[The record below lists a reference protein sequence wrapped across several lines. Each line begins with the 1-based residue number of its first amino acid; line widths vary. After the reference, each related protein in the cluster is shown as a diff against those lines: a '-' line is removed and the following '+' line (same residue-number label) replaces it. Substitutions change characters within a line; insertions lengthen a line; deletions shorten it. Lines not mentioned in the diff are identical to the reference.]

1 MGVLPWLAVMCCGIW
16 SAAYSAFAS
25 WWLAAP
31 PVAALLVLL
40 LRHRPVWCG
49 VAAIPFFFL
58 TGFVL
63 CGLALH
69 PPKADQHILQWA
81 DGEQVIVAAEV
92 VHAARRSGGKA
103 YLDLLCLSL
112 LQEGR
117 QSPVHGRLRLFL
129 DSAATLPLPGDRL
142 HFRARLRQPYPFGT
156 PGEFHYPR
164 HLAARGIYVSAHLK
178 SLEEAAVFAVDSNSS
193 PRRMAGSARART
205 LTLIQE
211 ALGEERGALLA
222 ALLIGDKGALSD
234 QQREVLARGGVA
246 HLFSI
251 SGMHLGLVAFYV
263 YHLLYFIWRRVDFL
277 LLHIPPRRYLPLF
290 LLPFLWA
297 YLLLTGEALP
307 TQRAFFMTVGAALLW
322 LLCYRTG
329 PLNLLWSAAF
339 VFLSMAPL
347 LFFEVSFQMSFAGV
361 LGIMLLVPHWAK
373 RGPQRSAIVRWIWL
387 LFLTTL
393 AATLATLPLTLL
405 HFHLLAPAALLTN
418 LFAVPLVSL
427 LVLPTGLI
435 ALLLG
440 PFWAQGA
447 QWLLVLSGLALQLTF
462 DLVAWFVAQPLLGG
476 WRFFAAPVEM
486 LAVFVLALAVL
497 LWQRLPAVACVTMV
511 LVGGF
516 LLAAPASSSSGLQ
529 VVALSVGQG
538 DATLLSFE
546 DGSHMLIDGG
556 GLHSESFDVGERL
569 VAPALGFLGVRH
581 LDAVVLTHDHPDHR
595 KGLHFVL
602 RHFSVSEFWA
612 PAELAKLDPELAQ
625 ILLERQIPIRY
636 FAPGWTVIARNAA
649 QLAVFR
655 PQGQTLSLNDQSLV
669 VYAADGSG
677 GVLLTGD
684 LESAGVQ
691 ELLLHQFPGPV
702 CLLKLP
708 HHGSGRSRTDLLVD
722 QLRPD
727 LTFAS
732 AGRNNVYGLPA
743 QSLVGYLA
751 QESIPLLRTD
761 TQGSLR
767 FSRLGTEVKIDTW
780 QHGAWR
786 QFDGAIIAK

>member
-1 MGVLPWLAVMCCGIW
+1 MGILPWLVVMCCGILA
-16 SAAYSAFAS
+16 AAYSDFAT

-31 PVAALLVLL
+31 PVAALLVLF
-40 LRHRPVWCG
+40 LRRRPTLCG
-49 VAAIPFFFL
+49 LAAVAFFFL
-58 TGFVL
+58 TGFVF
-63 CGLALH
+63 CGLALL
-69 PPKADQHILQWA
+69 PPKADHHILQWA
-81 DGEQVIVAAEV
+81 DGESVIVAAEV
-92 VHAARRSGGKA
+92 LHAARRSGGKA
-103 YLDLLCLSL
+103 YLDLQGLSVL
-112 LQEGR
+112 REGR

-129 DSAATLPLPGDRL
+129 DTADNLPLPGDRL
-142 HFRARLRQPYPFGT
+142 HFRSRLRQPYPFGT

-178 SLEEAAVFAVDSNSS
+178 SLDEAAVFAVDSNAS
-193 PRRMAGSARART
+193 PRRMAGSARTRA

-211 ALGEERGALLA
+211 VSNEERGALLA

-234 QQREVLARGGVA
+234 QQRDVLARGGVA

-251 SGMHLGLVAFYV
+251 SGMHLGLVAFYA

-277 LLHIPPRRYLPLF
+277 LLYFPPRRYLPLF
-290 LLPFLWA
+290 LLPFLWG

-307 TQRAFFMTVGAALLW
+307 TQRAFFMTAGAALLW
-322 LLCYRTG
+322 TWCYRTG

-361 LGIMLLVPHWAK
+361 LGIMLLVPPWAK
-373 RGPQRSAIVRWIWL
+373 RGPQQPAIARWIWL

-405 HFHLLAPAALLTN
+405 HFHLLTPAALLTN

-427 LVLPTGLI
+427 LVLPSGLI

-440 PFWAQGA
+440 PFWIKGA
-447 QWLLVLSGLALQLTF
+447 QSLLSLSGYVLQQTF
-462 DLVAWFVAQPLLGG
+462 DLVGWFVAQPLLGG
-476 WRFFAAPVEM
+476 WRFFATPREM

-497 LWQRLPAVACVTMV
+497 LWPRLSRVPAVLV

-516 LLAAPASSSSGLQ
+516 LLAVPASSTSGLH

-546 DGSHMLIDGG
+546 DGSHILIDGG
-556 GLHSESFDVGERL
+556 GLHSDTFDVGERL

-612 PAELAKLDPELAQ
+612 PAELTQLDPELVK
-625 ILLERQIPIRY
+625 ILVERQIPIRH
-636 FAPGWTVIARNAA
+636 FAPGWTVIARHAA
-649 QLAVFR
+649 QLAVFC
-655 PQGQTLSLNDQSLV
+655 PQGQALSLNDQSLV

-708 HHGSGRSRTDLLVD
+708 HHGSGRSRTELLVR

-727 LTFAS
+727 LAFAS
-732 AGRNNVYGLPA
+732 AGRHNVHGLPA
-743 QSLVGYLA
+743 QSLVDYLA

-767 FSRLGTEVKIDTW
+767 FSRLGTEAKIEVW
-780 QHGAWR
+780 KNGAWR
-786 QFDGAIIAK
+786 QIDGAIIAK